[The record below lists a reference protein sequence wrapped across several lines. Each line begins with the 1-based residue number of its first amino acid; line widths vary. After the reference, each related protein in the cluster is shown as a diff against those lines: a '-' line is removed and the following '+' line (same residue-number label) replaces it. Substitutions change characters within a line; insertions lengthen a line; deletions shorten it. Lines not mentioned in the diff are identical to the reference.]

1 MFEDSTFE
9 CAGRI
14 HTRSRLWMIVSFA
27 INGSILLALI
37 LIPLVFPDALPRHV
51 FPFLAVAPETPT
63 PKQLPP
69 AHHPAKSIHDASEI
83 QDGHVIAPTG
93 IPPKIRI
100 FTEREEPVGSTLLTM
115 DQGPIPQGGGE
126 NPFGNRKLVIV
137 ARNENKG
144 PMRVSSGV
152 MSGLLIRKTIPSYPP
167 IAKAMGIQGT
177 VVLQATISKSG
188 TIENLRVI
196 SGPAVLQQAAVDA
209 VKSWRYSP
217 YLLSQDPVE
226 VETSINVIFTIAR

>member
-9 CAGRI
+9 STGRL
-14 HTRSRLWMIVSFA
+14 HTRSRLWMIVTFA

-51 FPFLAVAPETPT
+51 FPFLVVTPETPT
-63 PKQLPP
+63 PKQLPQ

-100 FTEREEPVGSTLLTM
+100 FSERDEPVGTRLLTM
-115 DQGPIPQGGGE
+115 DRGPSVPGGDE
-126 NPFGNRKLVIV
+126 IPFGNRRPITV
-137 ARNENKG
+137 AHSESKG
-144 PMRVSSGV
+144 PVRVSSGV

>member
-9 CAGRI
+9 STGRL
-14 HTRSRLWMIVSFA
+14 HTRSRRWMIVTFA

-51 FPFLAVAPETPT
+51 FPFLVVAPETPT

-69 AHHPAKSIHDASEI
+69 AHHPAESIHDASEF

-115 DQGPIPQGGGE
+115 DQGPIVPGGGE
-126 NPFGNRKLVIV
+126 NPFGNRKPVIV

-217 YLLSQDPVE
+217 YLLSQEPVE

>member
-1 MFEDSTFE
+1 MRGQNSHPQPPLDDCYLRHQGLDPAGAHINSVGLSGCIAAACISFSGRDAGNTDSQ
-9 CAGRI
+9 
-14 HTRSRLWMIVSFA
+14 
-27 INGSILLALI
+27 
-37 LIPLVFPDALPRHV
+37 
-51 FPFLAVAPETPT
+51 AVAASAP
-63 PKQLPP
+63 
-69 AHHPAKSIHDASEI
+69 SCGVIHDASEF
-83 QDGHVIAPTG
+83 QVGHVIAPTG